1 MDAFRPFTVMGYLLI
16 ILGLIFV
23 ALPMIVRVFPS
34 IDKIPW
40 IILWVYRRDGLYFAT
55 SPILIILSILS
66 IIYSYLNRLNP

>member
-1 MDAFRPFTVMGYLLI
+1 MDAFRPFTLIGYLLI

-34 IDKIPW
+34 VDKIPW
-40 IILWVYRRDGLYFAT
+40 IILWVYRKDGFYFAT

-66 IIYSYLNRLNP
+66 IIYSYLNRVNL

>member
-1 MDAFRPFTVMGYLLI
+1 MDAFRPFTLMGYILI

-34 IDKIPW
+34 VDKIPW
-40 IILWVYRRDGLYFAT
+40 IILWVYKRDGFYFAT

-66 IIYSYLNRLNP
+66 IIYNYVNRLNL